1 MKITDDGI
9 PAGYQVEIDNVDK
22 TLWSELLMQFDDA
35 SIYQTYSYA
44 RVLYGGKN
52 ISHLILKKDGDVIA
66 MAQVGIKKVSSLRTG
81 TANIHWGPL
90 WRKKDSELNLNNFSQ
105 MISALK
111 SEYAINRCLL
121 LRMWPNE
128 IDNPENKVRSILEE
142 AGFIHNLAVPQ
153 NRTLRLCLIPTLEEL
168 RQNLVRKWRQALA
181 RAERFSS
188 LGLEC
193 GTNEE
198 HYGIALNIYK
208 EMHNRKQFPILVDM
222 EKQGLVQKN
231 LPESLKMK
239 ILICRLKGEPIAA
252 LGWSTIGD
260 TGLPLI
266 AATGDK
272 ALSLST
278 NASNL
283 LWWKMIEDMKNQGC
297 KFCDVGGIDTVLNP
311 GGYKFKKG
319 LAGKNARDEKY
330 VGQYV
335 LHNNFKAYLLY
346 LSINKARLIQKKYP
360 ILVNRILKPLR
371 F

>member
-1 MKITDDGI
+1 MKITDSSI
-9 PAGYQVEIDNVDK
+9 PAGYHVEIDNVDK
-22 TLWSELLMQFDDA
+22 TLWSELLVQFDDA
-35 SIYQTYSYA
+35 SFCQTWSYA
-44 RVLYGGKN
+44 AVLYGEKN
-52 ISHLILKKDGDVIA
+52 LSHLILKKDDDVIA
-66 MAQVGIKKVSSLRTG
+66 IAQVGIKKVSSLRTG

-90 WRKKDSELNLNNFSQ
+90 WRKKDSKLNLNNFSQ

-111 SEYAINRCLL
+111 CEYAINRCLL

-128 IDNPENKVRSILEE
+128 IDNPENKVKSILKD
-142 AGFIHNLAVPQ
+142 AGFIYNLAVPQ

-272 ALSLST
+272 AISLST

-283 LWWKMIEDMKNQGC
+283 LWWKMIEDMKEQGC
-297 KFCDVGGIDTVLNP
+297 IFCDVGGINHELNP

-319 LAGKNARDEKY
+319 LVGKTGKDEKHI
-330 VGQYV
+330 GQFV
-335 LHNNFKAYLLY
+335 LYNNLRAHFLY
-346 LSINKARLIQKKYP
+346 FLINKKRFIWKK
-360 ILVNRILKPLR
+360 LAELR
-371 F
+371 K